1 MSENGPDNSLC
12 SSEMGGGRK
21 CPTKKVVLV
30 LEPETCVE
38 VTEEVERH

>member
-1 MSENGPDNSLC
+1 MDQIILC
-12 SSEMGGGRK
+12 VVVRWGGGRK